1 MNNQEA
7 KRHHYIPQFILK
19 KFYDENEKVKYYNIE
34 TKELDSKITKNIFM
48 NMHMYRDEIN
58 HKDNPTIIESTLAK
72 FESEIAELFKDKFYN
87 SDEIRIN
94 RAELEKIRIFLGL
107 LSFRSDY
114 RLDQYKNKTFDE
126 QTLKILSNYIKNDD
140 YEDLWKREICE
151 LAKMRSFDE
160 IKNNNLIDPIIKS
173 DFNQLLSGYY
183 MSIVDAR
190 GGEFL
195 ITDVYPTLEI
205 CPLVNGV
212 NINLHYFYPISPNRM
227 IVLNHIMFKKDL
239 NNNVDSNSLLKQI
252 KKISEIGGNTLKQPK
267 QQLSYKGLYNVDD
280 IFIYN
285 PQKIY
290 KNELYYINS
299 LFLNEARIGI
309 LFKNSDKIIDSINYF
324 NERNDT
330 KQKFI
335 ELENIIK
342 K

>member
-34 TKELDSKITKNIFM
+34 TKILDSKITKNIFM

-72 FESEIAELFKDKFYN
+72 FESEIAELFNDKFYN

-126 QTLKILSNYIKNDD
+126 QTLKILSNYVKNDD

-205 CPLVNGV
+205 CPLVNRV

-239 NNNVDSNSLLKQI
+239 NNNVDSNSLLKQM
-252 KKISEIGGNTLKQPK
+252 KKFSEIRGNILKQPK
-267 QQLSYKGLYNVDD
+267 QQLSHKGLYNVDD

-290 KNELYYINS
+290 SNDLEYINS

-309 LFKNSDKIIDSINYF
+309 LFKNSDKIIESLNHF